1 MNYRDPEQDALTQT
15 VRRLLR
21 DSEQDIDAPT
31 AARLASF
38 RRDATAKLAPATPWR
53 PVLDRRWP
61 ALAGAVAGLVLITL
75 MVLRP
80 DQTPLDMDVL
90 DYATADDA
98 PIYEDL
104 EFYLWADELDPSG
117 SRRSPS

>member
-1 MNYRDPEQDALTQT
+1 MNYRDPEQDALAQT
-15 VRRLLR
+15 ARRLLR

-38 RRDATAKLAPATPWR
+38 RRHATAELAPATPWR

-75 MVLRP
+75 IVLRP
-80 DQTPLDMDVL
+80 DRTPLDIDVL

-98 PIYEDL
+98 AIYEDL